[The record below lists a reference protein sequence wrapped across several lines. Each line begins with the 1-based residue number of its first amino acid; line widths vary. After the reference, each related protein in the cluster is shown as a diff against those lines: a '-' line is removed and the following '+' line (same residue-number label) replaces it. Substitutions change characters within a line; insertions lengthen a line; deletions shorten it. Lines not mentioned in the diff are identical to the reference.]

1 MLSLNAQNSGCS
13 VAPAI
18 ELLVEC
24 VGQIELLEVCQQA
37 LARGRLELAAPRRL
51 DEPAAVAVAVRLV
64 APALRAP
71 LVLPATVGRGCD
83 DGGGEVVLELDA
95 ATQEHLAGLVE
106 RLARAEPALVCDARR
121 VLIADDN
128 PRVVE
133 LIRGG
138 LIGTGRRAAAPR
150 AFDFATATDGQVAQQ
165 LLAAHR
171 FDVALIGVYLPP
183 LAPAQVIAQARAGHG
198 RSMVIVALA
207 GDEPGAE
214 RAAFAAGAD
223 AFMAK
228 PVRLRSV
235 YEAIVTLTAP
245 RVGEGAT

>member
-24 VGQIELLEVCQQA
+24 VGQIELLELCQHA
-37 LARGRLELAAPRRL
+37 LSRGRLELAAERRL
-51 DEPAAVAVAVRLV
+51 DEPAAVAIRLV

-138 LIGTGRRAAAPR
+138 LIGTGRRAGEPR
-150 AFDFATATDGQVAQQ
+150 AFDFATATDGRVAQQ

-183 LAPAQVIAQARAGHG
+183 LAPAQVIAAARAGHG
-198 RSMVIVALA
+198 RATVIVALA

-235 YEAIVTLTAP
+235 YEAIVALTLP
-245 RVGEGAT
+245 RPEEGAT

>member
-24 VGQIELLEVCQQA
+24 VGQIELLELCQQA
-37 LARGRLELAAPRRL
+37 LTRGRLELAAERRL
-51 DEPAAVAVAVRLV
+51 DEPAAVAVRLV

-138 LIGTGRRAAAPR
+138 LIGTGRRAGEAR
-150 AFDFATATDGQVAQQ
+150 AFDFATATDGLAAQQ

-183 LAPAQVIAQARAGHG
+183 LAPAQVIAQARAGG
-198 RSMVIVALA
+198 RMTVIVALA

-235 YEAIVTLTAP
+235 YEAIVALTAP